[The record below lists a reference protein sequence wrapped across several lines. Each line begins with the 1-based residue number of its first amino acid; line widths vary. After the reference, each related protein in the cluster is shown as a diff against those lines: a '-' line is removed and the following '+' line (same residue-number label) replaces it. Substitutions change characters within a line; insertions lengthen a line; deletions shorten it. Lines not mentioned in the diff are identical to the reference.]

1 MTAGHVRP
9 SDGRTVLLPV
19 TNIRVPTAGR
29 RSDSAPALAFLVS
42 PPLSLPSFHF
52 FICLCLC
59 LCPCPC
65 PCLWPCFWLCVRVCL
80 ALCPSLQLLF
90 CLFSVSVTVH
100 VSFSAPVAI
109 RVCLSHSISLTHS
122 LSLSLS
128 LSLRLSLSLSLSGV
142 CSEGRGEGGADR
154 TRLWA
159 ADLDGGREAVVGH
172 HEGLAELV
180 EVLQRV
186 CMCVLARKRVCSCV
200 LVCVRACVRPSVCDA
215 GRPSVRWT
223 DGSDVR
229 VTKIRSWEGWVR
241 WWPATYV
248 RLTDGTDGRHECRV
262 TNIRVT
268 KIRSW

>member
-1 MTAGHVRP
+1 MSDNVRHGSEARP
-9 SDGRTVLLPV
+9 ESERWSIINGQTVL
-19 TNIRVPTAGR
+19 
-29 RSDSAPALAFLVS
+29 
-42 PPLSLPSFHF
+42 
-52 FICLCLC
+52 
-59 LCPCPC
+59 
-65 PCLWPCFWLCVRVCL
+65 
-80 ALCPSLQLLF
+80 
-90 CLFSVSVTVH
+90 
-100 VSFSAPVAI
+100 
-109 RVCLSHSISLTHS
+109 
-122 LSLSLS
+122 
-128 LSLRLSLSLSLSGV
+128 GV
-142 CSEGRGEGGADR
+142 CSKGRGEGGVDR

-241 WWPATYV
+241 WRPAIRQTDDGPRERDREVKVNCV
-248 RLTDGTDGRHECRV
+248 RA
-262 TNIRVT
+262 
-268 KIRSW
+268 